1 MAPAFVKND
10 LPMPLSKM
18 IGPCLCQKWLAHA
31 LVKNGRDL
39 YNLQRSLQLV
49 LMSPGLIIFIC
60 DSRWTHYF
68 HLWLTLDSLF
78 SFVTHVGLII
88 FTCDSCW
95 THYFQLWLMLDSL
108 FSVVTHAGLIIFS
121 CDSRWTHY
129 FHLWLTKVFKNV
141 IWTHQIK
148 LLQVHVSLIYWY
160 MYVQVHGMSCKMVN
174 VTLCRY
180 ILLGKFFTSNSNL
193 TTYNNTI
200 KIIVMVD
207 NIATEIMS
215 VKTIS
220 IFVFFFCSSYRVYL
234 MTYFIYFKY
243 WI

>member
-31 LVKNGRDL
+31 LVKNGRDP

-49 LMSPGLIIFIC
+49 LMSPGLIIFI
-60 DSRWTHYF
+60 
-68 HLWLTLDSLF
+68 
-78 SFVTHVGLII
+78 
-88 FTCDSCW
+88 
-95 THYFQLWLMLDSL
+95 
-108 FSVVTHAGLIIFS
+108 

>member
-1 MAPAFVKND
+1 MIGPCLCQKWFAHAFVKND
-10 LPMPLSKM
+10 WPLPLSKM
-18 IGPCLCQKWLAHA
+18 IGPCLCQKWLAPA
-31 LVKNGRDL
+31 FVKNDWPMPLSKMAEILTTCRDP
-39 YNLQRSLQLV
+39 YNLSWWVLDSLFSFV
-49 LMSPGLIIFIC
+49 THAGLIIFIC
-60 DSRWTHYF
+60 DSHWTHYF

-78 SFVTHVGLII
+78 SF
-88 FTCDSCW
+88 
-95 THYFQLWLMLDSL
+95 
-108 FSVVTHAGLIIFS
+108 VTHAGLIIFS

-200 KIIVMVD
+200 KIIIMVD

>member
-1 MAPAFVKND
+1 VIGPCLCQKWFAHAFVKND
-10 LPMPLSKM
+10 WPLPLSKM
-18 IGPCLCQKWLAHA
+18 IGPCPCQKW
-31 LVKNGRDL
+31 
-39 YNLQRSLQLV
+39 QRSLQLAEI
-49 LMSPGLIIFIC
+49 LTTCLDES
-60 DSRWTHYF
+60 WTHYF

-78 SFVTHVGLII
+78 SFVTHTGLII
-88 FTCDSCW
+88 FICDSRW
-95 THYFQLWLMLDSL
+95 THYFHLWLMLDSL

-200 KIIVMVD
+200 KIIIMVD